1 MRRFN
6 VFYKMAPGTRDG
18 FLKDLLDNKIA
29 EQSKSVKGCIQ
40 YQYMVPVD
48 DPDLLVLMEKWESED
63 ARQVHMAAPHFKK
76 IQELKGDRVIGWEAE
91 EY

>member
-6 VFYKMAPGTRDG
+6 VFYKMAPGTRDA
-18 FLKDLLDNKIA
+18 FLKDLMDNRISECA
-29 EQSKSVKGCIQ
+29 LAIDGCIQ

-48 DPDLLVLMEKWESED
+48 DPNTLVLMEKWKTED
-63 ARQVHMAAPHFKK
+63 ARQTHIAAPHFAK
-76 IQELKGDRVIGWEAE
+76 IQELKGTRVIGWESE